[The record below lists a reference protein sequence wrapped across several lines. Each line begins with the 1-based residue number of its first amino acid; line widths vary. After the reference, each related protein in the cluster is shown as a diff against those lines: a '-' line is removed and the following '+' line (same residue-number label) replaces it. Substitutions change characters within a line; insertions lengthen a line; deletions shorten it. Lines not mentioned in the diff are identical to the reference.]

1 MINGISCNIRISSDE
16 LYGMNYGL
24 YNIYIYAIIYGY
36 KYMDYIWIINHG
48 YPRILWDIQEA
59 MGWGLL
65 LPAWQKDA
73 VPPAISGTS

>member
-1 MINGISCNIRISSDE
+1 
-16 LYGMNYGL
+16 
-24 YNIYIYAIIYGY
+24 
-36 KYMDYIWIINHG
+36 MDYIWIINHG